1 MPTIWT
7 RLSSS
12 LSDHVVVHQ
21 SNCDR
26 EEQDKGKDDE
36 LDLLFIS
43 DLSGLFARQW
53 LIRRGRDDK
62 EADHMDA
69 CSSSLFDHMVV
80 NQSNYDPEPQDKGED
95 DEVDL
100 SSSATSL
107 VCPALAAT
115 TTRPTMDASTT
126 WWSTRAIAFQ
136 NKTKAKDD
144 GIDLSSSAILLVCP
158 ALKLGGVQRRQRGR
172 PWTLVLL
179 VRPWWLARAIAFQ
192 NKTNAKMMG

>member
-1 MPTIWT
+1 
-7 RLSSS
+7 

-107 VCPALAAT
+107 VCPALELEERSDNNEA
-115 TTRPTMDASTT
+115 DH
-126 WWSTRAIAFQ
+126 
-136 NKTKAKDD
+136 
-144 GIDLSSSAILLVCP
+144 
-158 ALKLGGVQRRQRGR
+158 GR
-172 PWTLVLL
+172 FDHMVVNQSNSVPE
-179 VRPWWLARAIAFQ
+179 Q
-192 NKTNAKMMG
+192 DEGKG